1 MKKEVRTVVYDDELN
16 IEAYRFEGVVQPFPN
31 HFHENYYVIG
41 IIENG
46 TRLLVCKNT
55 EYTVARGDIL
65 IFNPNDNH
73 GCVQCDGGT
82 LDYRELNIPIK
93 TMMALAEDITGSSI
107 LPVFSENVLVDEE
120 LALYLRSLHQMI
132 MNGGEKVEKEEMLLL
147 FISSLLERYG
157 QPFEKCVLD
166 CREEIELAC
175 SFMKEQYAQHISL
188 EQSIRVNKAKTL
200 LEMGN
205 TPIESAL
212 QTGFSDQ
219 SHFTN
224 FFHMFI
230 GLSPSAYRRIFQKRN
245 EAKTDG

>member
-1 MKKEVRTVVYDDELN
+1 
-16 IEAYRFEGVVQPFPN
+16 
-31 HFHENYYVIG
+31 
-41 IIENG
+41 
-46 TRLLVCKNT
+46 
-55 EYTVARGDIL
+55 
-65 IFNPNDNH
+65 
-73 GCVQCDGGT
+73 
-82 LDYRELNIPIK
+82 
-93 TMMALAEDITGSSI
+93 MALAEDITGSSI

-147 FISSLLERYG
+147 FISALLERYG
-157 QPFEKCVLD
+157 QPFEESVLD

-188 EQSIRVNKAKTL
+188 EQLCECSNLSKSTLLRAFTKSKGITPYRYLQSIRVNKAKTL

-245 EAKTDG
+245 EGKADG